1 VLFVGRARGQTALPG
16 LERLPGIAQV
26 SRQVGD
32 SERQLEALPCRVTV
46 CTGSCLGV
54 PVCHGMG
61 SFRTQ
66 EGSDAVVVC
75 PRIVVCLV
83 VRGWQSLAPVRGTW
97 AVLGAFSGC

>member
-1 VLFVGRARGQTALPG
+1 MLRLGELESQGLAVELLKSAVLAQGGKLGQAAVVLFVGRARGQTALPG

-26 SRQVGD
+26 SSQVGD

-46 CTGSCLGV
+46 GTGSCLSV

-66 EGSDAVVVC
+66 EASA
-75 PRIVVCLV
+75 
-83 VRGWQSLAPVRGTW
+83 S
-97 AVLGAFSGC
+97 S